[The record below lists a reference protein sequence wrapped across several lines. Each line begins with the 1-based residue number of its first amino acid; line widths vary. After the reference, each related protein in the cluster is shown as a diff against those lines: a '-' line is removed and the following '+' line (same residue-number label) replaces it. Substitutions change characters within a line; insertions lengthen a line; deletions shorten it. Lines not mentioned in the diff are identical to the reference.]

1 MNKIIV
7 ITGPTGV
14 GKTKLSIALAK
25 ALNGE
30 IINADSTQVYKKLN
44 IGTAKITKEEME
56 NIPHHLIDIKE
67 PYETYTVYDYQK
79 DGRKV
84 IADILG
90 RNKTPIVVG
99 GSGLYIKALLYNYE
113 FNKEEQTISYEKYTN
128 EELYAKLKE
137 IDPDTDIAK
146 NNRHRL
152 ERALTFYYE
161 NGFPISMKKGKNELL
176 YNAIFIGLTMDR
188 KILYDR
194 IRRKTEIMFEQGL
207 LSEVKA
213 LYNRKIDSP
222 IVKSAIGYKE
232 LYEYF
237 NGNCTLE
244 EAIVNIKNNST
255 NYAKRQ
261 YTWFNNQMNIKWFNV
276 DLDNF
281 DNTINMVLS
290 YIKENLC

>member
-14 GKTKLSIALAK
+14 CKTKLSIALAK

-84 IADILG
+84 IADILC